1 MQTKGKLMDTATL
14 EQMTDTDLGD
24 YMSSLLQQV
33 STALTANDSYAII
46 SIQAE
51 IFEAVNE
58 WEYRNQ

>member
-1 MQTKGKLMDTATL
+1 MDTATL

-33 STALTANDSYAII
+33 SKALTANDSYAII
-46 SIQAE
+46 NIQAE

-58 WEYRNQ
+58 WEYRNR